1 MKKLL
6 FIPAVLA
13 ALALVVAGAAKK
25 KEEPGKDAPWV
36 CECGCAKCPPKTVLS
51 KNKGG
56 EYRYRSCF
64 RDANT
69 NSKCDSSTL
78 DGAKCEN
85 NCVAVDVEKNKT
97 KKRVP
102 RPPCAGCPCPA
113 NCAQCVAAAQ

>member
-1 MKKLL
+1 MKKPMLL
-6 FIPAVLA
+6 ATLLA
-13 ALALVVAGAAKK
+13 ALAFVAAQTPEKN
-25 KEEPGKDAPWV
+25 ESPGKDAPWR
-36 CECGCAKCPPKTVLS
+36 CACGCAKCPPKTVLS

-56 EYRYRSCF
+56 EYRYRTCF

-85 NCVAVDVEKNKT
+85 NCVAVDVEKTKT